1 MKMDCCF
8 NCCSLRSST
17 TELMQPRIG
26 FFSLEYQPSKIGFFP
41 FSKFNHSKLDN
52 STVRVVGAMQL
63 YSVERKVSQPI
74 EGHAAAFIQFKMEGN
89 QQESTLFCFA
99 VRGAAGGKLHIIE
112 VREELFLS
120 ILYGTFSRWEL
131 RQQGTRRS
139 KRKPW
144 MFSSHRRLRA
154 TSQ

>member
-1 MKMDCCF
+1 
-8 NCCSLRSST
+8 
-17 TELMQPRIG
+17 MQPRIG
-26 FFSLEYQPSKIGFFP
+26 FFSLEYQPSKIGFYIL
-41 FSKFNHSKLDN
+41 SYNSKLDN

-112 VREELFLS
+112 ARFALS
-120 ILYGTFSRWEL
+120 FPSENWNFVIQVGTPPTGNSPFQKKAVDVFFPPEAQSDFPVAMQVGGSVDDLYL
-131 RQQGTRRS
+131 
-139 KRKPW
+139 
-144 MFSSHRRLRA
+144 
-154 TSQ
+154 